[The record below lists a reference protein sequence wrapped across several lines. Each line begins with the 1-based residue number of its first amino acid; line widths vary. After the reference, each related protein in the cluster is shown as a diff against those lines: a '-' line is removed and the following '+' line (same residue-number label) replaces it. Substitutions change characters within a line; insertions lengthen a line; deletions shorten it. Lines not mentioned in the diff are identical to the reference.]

1 MDDITWENCSLRK
14 WLNGKFYDEVFSE
27 SEKSLIQT
35 VTIKNPDN
43 PLYGTPGGN
52 DTEDNVFCL
61 SLEEVQVYFAD
72 TNGRMAGLTDYAVSR
87 GASVNEDNKLDN
99 GMNTGWWWLRTP
111 ASSANRAAE
120 VDCFGN
126 IDTQINADGVDGCLV
141 FSEGISVRPAVWI
154 TLTDDIVEK

>member
-1 MDDITWENCSLRK
+1 
-14 WLNGKFYDEVFSE
+14 
-27 SEKSLIQT
+27 
-35 VTIKNPDN
+35 
-43 PLYGTPGGN
+43 
-52 DTEDNVFCL
+52 
-61 SLEEVQVYFAD
+61 
-72 TNGRMAGLTDYAVSR
+72 MAGLTDYAVSR